1 MLSEHLTKSKRPA
14 RTALLAA
21 LVLIGAVAV
30 YNWIVAPHRNYLLA
44 AQRYKSAVGLLERKN
59 QTIRHD
65 LTVKR
70 TKLEE
75 LQEKLRQIHLGL
87 FDPAEAEN
95 FFTNIGNKSEEAGCI
110 VSLLTLSPGSP
121 TSEEKR
127 SKSNHYITKQQA
139 TLSVAGGYENIVT
152 LMDKLQDSPKKVCI
166 DSVGINADDMDTVH
180 LECEMT
186 ITIYVIGRQQEHRKH

>member
-21 LVLIGAVAV
+21 LVLIGAVAI

-59 QTIRHD
+59 QTIRQD

-75 LQEKLRQIHLGL
+75 LQEKLRQIHLWL

-95 FFTNIGNKSEEAGCI
+95 FFTNIRTKSKQAGCI

-121 TSEEKR
+121 ASEEKR

-139 TLSVAGGYENIVT
+139 ILSVAGSYENIVT

-186 ITIYVIGRQQEHRKH
+186 VTIYVIGRQQEHRND